1 MTPIACPHCARTFA
15 PKPELIGKTIRCP
28 GCKQPFQVSAPAAD
42 LVPPQEDEEL
52 RLAPE
57 PRSAPLGSASNPYGA
72 PSNPYLHRPQMPP
85 PQPKNLFWERW
96 KERQKVKGIMLL
108 ILMAIFGV
116 PLMCLCSLGI
126 LANLVAPPQDRHQP
140 NVPPP
145 MLKAPLKSN
154 RAGP

>member
-1 MTPIACPHCARTFA
+1 
-15 PKPELIGKTIRCP
+15 
-28 GCKQPFQVSAPAAD
+28 VSAPVAD

-57 PRSAPLGSASNPYGA
+57 PRSAPVGIGGPRLGSASHPYGA
-72 PSNPYLHRPQMPP
+72 PNPYLNRPQMP

-116 PLMCLCSLGI
+116 PLMCLCSLGVV
-126 LANLVAPPQDRHQP
+126 ANLIAPQDRHQP

-145 MLKAPLKSN
+145 MLKAPPKSP